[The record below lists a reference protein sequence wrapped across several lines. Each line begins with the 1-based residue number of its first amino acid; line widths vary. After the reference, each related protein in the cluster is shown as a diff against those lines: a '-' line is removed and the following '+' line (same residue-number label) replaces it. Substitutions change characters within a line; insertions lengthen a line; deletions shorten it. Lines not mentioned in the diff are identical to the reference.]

1 MTARWPGSVEKFTK
15 PAVKLF
21 DLIGQHNC
29 HCAKL
34 CLIVISEILITVLLR
49 YTAWSRTVLL
59 RCWSVDSS
67 KWGFS
72 ISSLG
77 SSHLFSRYPSHIS
90 ISDKRTHVVS
100 LATIKYQMPIISKQT
115 PLWRIKL
122 VAVQCASSMS
132 HARVMHSAKANVY
145 IIPDLCK
152 SPRACCIDSD
162 L

>member
-1 MTARWPGSVEKFTK
+1 MTRICGKIYRSLLLNYW
-15 PAVKLF
+15 
-21 DLIGQHNC
+21 LIGQHNR
-29 HCAKL
+29 HCATFHL
-34 CLIVISEILITVLLR
+34 LSVSEVFIIVSFR
-49 YTAWSRTVLL
+49 YTTWSSRVLL

-67 KWGFS
+67 KWDFS

-77 SSHLFSRYPSHIS
+77 SSHLFSRYPSRIS
-90 ISDKRTHVVS
+90 ISDRRTHVVS

-115 PLWRIKL
+115 PLLPIKL
-122 VAVQCASSMS
+122 AAVQCASSMS

-162 L
+162 